1 MWQALVMF
9 FSQEEGLARFLN
21 LRYIFDEYTI
31 PLDDWIANSVNWLVN
46 NYRGVFQTSKVP
58 VEWLM
63 DNLENLLLMTHPLLF
78 LLLLF
83 ALAWWLAGWRIAT
96 FSVVALA
103 FVGFLGLWDDTMI
116 TLAMVISAVVF
127 CIITGV
133 PLGILAARSDTFAAF
148 LRPVLDIMQ
157 TTPAFVYLVPV
168 VMLFSIGTVAGV
180 IATIVFALPP
190 IVRLTNLGIRNVPKD
205 VIEAAHAFGST
216 PQQTLFKVQLPLAM
230 PTIMAGL
237 NQTLMLSLSMVVIA
251 ALIGASGLG
260 EPVFKGLN
268 SLKIGQAAI
277 GGIGIVLLAIVLDRI
292 TQGIA
297 EDS

>member
-1 MWQALVMF
+1 MWQALATF

-21 LRYIFDEYTI
+21 LRYIFYEYTI
-31 PLDDWIANSVNWLVN
+31 PLDDWISYIVKSFVD
-46 NYRGVFQTSKVP
+46 NYRDFFLASKIP

-63 DNLENLLLMTHPLLF
+63 NNLENILLTTHPLVF
-78 LLLLF
+78 LLVLF
-83 ALAWWLAGWRIAT
+83 AFAWWLADWRVAT
-96 FSVVALA
+96 FSIISLT

-116 TLAMVISAVVF
+116 TLAMVISAVFF
-127 CIITGV
+127 CFIVGV
-133 PLGILAARSDTFAAF
+133 PLGILAARNDTFAVF
-148 LRPVLDIMQ
+148 MRPVLDIMQ
-157 TTPAFVYLVPV
+157 TTPSFVYLVPV
-168 VMLFSIGTVAGV
+168 VMLFRIGTVSGV

-190 IVRLTNLGIRNVPKD
+190 IVRLTNLGIRNVPED

-216 PQQTLFKVQLPLAM
+216 PRQTLFKVQLPLAM

-260 EPVFKGLN
+260 EPVNSGLN
-268 SLKIGQAAI
+268 TLNIGKASI